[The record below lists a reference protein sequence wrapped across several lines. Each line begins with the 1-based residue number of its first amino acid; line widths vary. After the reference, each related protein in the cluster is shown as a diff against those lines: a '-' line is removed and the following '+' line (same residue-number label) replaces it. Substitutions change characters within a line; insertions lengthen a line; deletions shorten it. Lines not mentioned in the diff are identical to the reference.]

1 MVCRFVLRCQPCLL
15 RLSEANRALSIPCIL
30 IVQIALRPNAK
41 PSQGSFSCNF
51 FTILTACIQTPACKI
66 NFDGVLYCCLAGKRL
81 QLDGPLRCESRGHRQ
96 GSLLE
101 CMVFLSECMTPPLQD
116 VNQSLLCSTRVCACT
131 SPAFDVDAAAACCST
146 SPDGFQLSG
155 ILLPTP
161 CPPAVATSIAPW
173 RFFAGR

>member
-66 NFDGVLYCCLAGKRL
+66 NFDGVLYCCLAGNRL
-81 QLDGPLRCESRGHRQ
+81 QLDGPLRCESRDHRQ

-101 CMVFLSECMTPPLQD
+101 CMVFLSECMPPPLQD
-116 VNQSLLCSTRVCACT
+116 VNQSLLLCFCVRVTPIFRTCPCMPMLRDRAKTGAIHACSGFLRASHGIGT
-131 SPAFDVDAAAACCST
+131 S
-146 SPDGFQLSG
+146 
-155 ILLPTP
+155 
-161 CPPAVATSIAPW
+161 CPGWHV
-173 RFFAGR
+173 